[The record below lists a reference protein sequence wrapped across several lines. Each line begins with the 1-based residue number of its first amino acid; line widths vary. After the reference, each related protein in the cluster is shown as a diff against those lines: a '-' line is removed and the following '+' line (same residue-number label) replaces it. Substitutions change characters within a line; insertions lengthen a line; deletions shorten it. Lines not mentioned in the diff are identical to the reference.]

1 MSMSIRVAEGGS
13 LVATDSSGAVRVIDA
28 DEIRRIANTELGGAL
43 DRLRTALTS
52 FESLQETAGVFGG
65 SGPAEELAALHS
77 GIKGVFVST
86 VDGVGTDL
94 DGMQV
99 VLSQSAAN
107 WDDADL
113 TAAERS
119 QALAERV
126 EAGVASAGA
135 DQVYAGAREDAGTSL
150 QTGQTLAERQ
160 AEIDSG
166 AVEVEPTP
174 GSTADGGPVATT
186 DPVEGGEGSGL

>member
-1 MSMSIRVAEGGS
+1 MTMSIRVAEGGS

-28 DEIRRIANTELGGAL
+28 DEIRRISNTELGGAL

-52 FESLQETAGVFGG
+52 FESLQEGAGVFGD
-65 SGPAEELAALHS
+65 SGPAAELASLHA

-126 EAGVASAGA
+126 EAGVASASA
-135 DQVYAGAREDAGTSL
+135 DQVYAGAREDAGTGL
-150 QTGQTLAERQ
+150 LTGETLAERQ
-160 AEIDSG
+160 AQIDSG
-166 AVEVEPTP
+166 AVQVEPPTE
-174 GSTADGGPVATT
+174 GDATGPVEPI
-186 DPVEGGEGSGL
+186 DPVEGGEGPGL